1 MKQLTLP
8 LLAVLTLLLLAAP
21 VSAEKLNSSGNQTTK
36 NGTSLEEKI
45 TATPI
50 ETFTKKLALSDL
62 QATELKALIKKR
74 QTDRKNVVESA
85 NKRIRNVFTTKQA
98 ELWDKKKATVFKE
111 YFQKNAQDFTDLLK
125 DFDLTGDQKKQ
136 IQTIVA
142 DERAKGKKSRESFQ
156 EGLQKLLS
164 PDQYDVITGKKAAM
178 PAKTNTPDKSS
189 DKTTDKTGTKDAP
202 KD

>member
-1 MKQLTLP
+1 MKHLTLSV
-8 LLAVLTLLLLAAP
+8 LAVLTFLLLAVP
-21 VSAEKLNSSGNQTTK
+21 VSAEKPGSSGKETIK
-36 NGTSLEEKI
+36 SGTSLDDKV

-50 ETFTKKLALSDL
+50 ETLTKKLALSDS
-62 QATELKALIKKR
+62 QVTELKALIKKR

-136 IQTIVA
+136 IQTITA

-178 PAKTNTPDKSS
+178 PAKTNAT